1 MSSDTEDS
9 EIFTKLNSG
18 GPGPPGG
25 LVRSGLAT
33 SLTGVCEE
41 DQLKLQE
48 KNRETLP
55 RTLSTSVLRIKN
67 RTSFWDKFWQERR
80 QTDS

>member
-1 MSSDTEDS
+1 MSSDTEDLDAN
-9 EIFTKLNSG
+9 TG
-18 GPGPPGG
+18 GG
-25 LVRSGLAT
+25 LVRGGLAT

-41 DQLKLQE
+41 DPSKLQDMG
-48 KNRETLP
+48 REVLP

-67 RTSFWDKFWQERR
+67 RTSFWDKFWRERR